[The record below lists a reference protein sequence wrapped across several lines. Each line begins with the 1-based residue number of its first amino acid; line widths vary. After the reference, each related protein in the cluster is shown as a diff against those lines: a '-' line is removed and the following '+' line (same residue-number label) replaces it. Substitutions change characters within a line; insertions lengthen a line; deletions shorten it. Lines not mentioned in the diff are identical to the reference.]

1 MMKAAYRWVTFAFL
15 LTLATILGVSVQSF
29 GTVTRNPNRTYTA
42 RVSVNCA
49 GGGSASKSAT
59 GNTPLVRIPPP
70 AVAGCNPAT
79 SARAQRVVGTGEIIE
94 NATAARGD
102 RASAGS
108 FSLGVIGVLPYAT
121 ANLTMQ
127 ETDVS
132 STQADFLINWKGDLG
147 TAGQVQWT
155 DFLTKNSLDVV
166 NFAGGTT
173 QSQTVDIT
181 DPNGLSNIGLVA
193 EVDAASIA
201 PPLPEPSSL
210 LFLGSGLIG
219 TGAMLRRRPHNRI

>member
-1 MMKAAYRWVTFAFL
+1 MKAAYRWVTFAFL
-15 LTLATILGVSVQSF
+15 PTLATILGVSVQSF

-132 STQADFLINWKGDLG
+132 STQADFL
-147 TAGQVQWT
+147 T
-155 DFLTKNSLDVV
+155 
-166 NFAGGTT
+166 
-173 QSQTVDIT
+173 SQ
-181 DPNGLSNIGLVA
+181 GL
-193 EVDAASIA
+193 
-201 PPLPEPSSL
+201 
-210 LFLGSGLIG
+210 
-219 TGAMLRRRPHNRI
+219 RP

>member
-1 MMKAAYRWVTFAFL
+1 MKAAYRWVTFAFV
-15 LTLATILGVSVQSF
+15 LTLANILGLSVQSF
-29 GTVTRNPNRTYTA
+29 GTVTRNRNGTYTA

-79 SARAQRVVGTGEIIE
+79 GARAQRVVGTGEIIE

-102 RASAGS
+102 RASGGS

-121 ANLTMQ
+121 ANLTMP

-132 STQADFLINWKGDLG
+132 STQADFLIHWKGNLG

-155 DFLTKNSLDVV
+155 DFLSNNSLDVV
-166 NFAGGTT
+166 NLAGGTT
-173 QSQTVDIT
+173 QSQTVDLT

-210 LFLGSGLIG
+210 LFLGSGLIA